1 MTEND
6 TVRAISEWPVNGLTG
21 RRKIY
26 TTKKRVTPEN
36 VVEVLGK
43 ALAVHRINRAEM
55 SYLYDYY
62 RGKQDIRLKDKIVR
76 PEINNKVMINRA
88 NEIVVFKSA
97 YLLDGPIRYVS
108 NGGEDDISASVNTLN
123 EYMRSESKDTL
134 DKELADWMHICGVAV
149 RMVLPDEAG
158 EEDGSPASIYT
169 LDPRAAFCIYH
180 SGVGQKKVAG
190 VLEQVDEEGKPY
202 FCVYT
207 PEWYFEVQNGQI
219 TKQEARTIPYIPIVE
234 YVNNDARMGAFE
246 PVIPILNAINMIESN
261 RLDSIQDFVNAYD
274 VFQNCELEDGQ
285 YKELAKGGMA
295 IKIRSFDQTKD
306 AKVYR
311 IASELNQTNT
321 QTIVDDLEDAYLT
334 ICGMPNRNGGSSTS
348 DTGQA
353 VIYRDGWSAAESR
366 AKDTEKTW
374 ERSEREFLRLVLYI
388 CRETGVLGLQLA
400 DIKPEFTRKNLS
412 NIQSKAQ
419 VLAEM
424 LNNSKIH
431 PKLAFQYSGLFSD
444 PEDAYR
450 ISMEYAEEQQRKM
463 ERSLRDELNANRNES
478 VQTGGQSNRPP
489 EQPSSQAV

>member
-26 TTKKRVTPEN
+26 TAKKRVTPEN
-36 VVEVLGK
+36 VVDVLGK

-108 NGGEDDISASVNTLN
+108 NGGEDDISSNVNTLN
-123 EYMRSESKDTL
+123 EYMRAESKDTL

-149 RMVLPDEAG
+149 RMVLTDEVG

-169 LDPRAAFCIYH
+169 LDPRAAFCISH

-190 VLEQVDEEGKPY
+190 VLEQVDEEGQPY

-261 RLDSIQDFVNAYD
+261 RLDSIQDFVNAFD

-295 IKIRSFDQTKD
+295 ITIKSVQPGME

-366 AKDTEKTW
+366 AKDT
-374 ERSEREFLRLVLYI
+374 
-388 CRETGVLGLQLA
+388 
-400 DIKPEFTRKNLS
+400 
-412 NIQSKAQ
+412 
-419 VLAEM
+419 
-424 LNNSKIH
+424 
-431 PKLAFQYSGLFSD
+431 
-444 PEDAYR
+444 
-450 ISMEYAEEQQRKM
+450 
-463 ERSLRDELNANRNES
+463 
-478 VQTGGQSNRPP
+478 
-489 EQPSSQAV
+489 

>member
-6 TVRAISEWPVNGLTG
+6 TVRAISEWPVDGLTG

-26 TTKKRVTPEN
+26 TAKKKVTPEN

-43 ALAVHRINRAEM
+43 ALAVHRMNRAEM

-62 RGKQDIRLKDKIVR
+62 KGKQDIRLKDKIVR

-134 DKELADWMHICGVAV
+134 DKELADWMHICGIAV

-190 VLEQVDEEGKPY
+190 VLEQVDEEGQPY

-207 PEWYFEVQNGQI
+207 PKWYFEVQNGQI
-219 TKQEARTIPYIPIVE
+219 TKQEDRTIPYIPIVE

-261 RLDSIQDFVNAYD
+261 RLDSIQDFVNAFD

-295 IKIRSFDQTKD
+295 ITIKSVQPGME

-374 ERSEREFLRLVLYI
+374 ERAEREFLRLVLYI
-388 CRETGVLGLQLA
+388 CRETGDLGLQLS

-444 PEDAYR
+444 PESAYR
-450 ISMEYAEEQQRKM
+450 MSMDWYEEQQRKM
-463 ERSLRDELNANRNES
+463 KRSLRDELAEERANGNDPENS
-478 VQTGGQSNRPP
+478 QDGGGDA
-489 EQPSSQAV
+489 E

>member
-1 MTEND
+1 MTENN

-26 TTKKRVTPEN
+26 TAKKKVTPEN

-43 ALAVHRINRAEM
+43 ALAVHRINSAEM

-108 NGGEDDISASVNTLN
+108 NGGEDDISSNVNTLN
-123 EYMRSESKDTL
+123 EYMRAESKDTL

-149 RMVLPDEAG
+149 RMVLTDEVG

-190 VLEQVDEEGKPY
+190 VLEQVDDEGQPY

-219 TKQEARTIPYIPIVE
+219 TKQEGRTIPYIPIVE

-261 RLDSIQDFVNAYD
+261 RLT
-274 VFQNCELEDGQ
+274 VF
-285 YKELAKGGMA
+285 
-295 IKIRSFDQTKD
+295 
-306 AKVYR
+306 R
-311 IASELNQTNT
+311 I
-321 QTIVDDLEDAYLT
+321 
-334 ICGMPNRNGGSSTS
+334 SSTPLMCS
-348 DTGQA
+348 
-353 VIYRDGWSAAESR
+353 
-366 AKDTEKTW
+366 KTV
-374 ERSEREFLRLVLYI
+374 S
-388 CRETGVLGLQLA
+388 
-400 DIKPEFTRKNLS
+400 
-412 NIQSKAQ
+412 
-419 VLAEM
+419 
-424 LNNSKIH
+424 
-431 PKLAFQYSGLFSD
+431 
-444 PEDAYR
+444 
-450 ISMEYAEEQQRKM
+450 
-463 ERSLRDELNANRNES
+463 
-478 VQTGGQSNRPP
+478 
-489 EQPSSQAV
+489 

>member
-6 TVRAISEWPVNGLTG
+6 TVRAISEWPVDGLTG

-353 VIYRDGWSAAESR
+353 VIYRDGWSAAESLSLIHISEPTR
-366 AKDTEKTW
+366 
-374 ERSEREFLRLVLYI
+374 RS
-388 CRETGVLGLQLA
+388 
-400 DIKPEFTRKNLS
+400 
-412 NIQSKAQ
+412 
-419 VLAEM
+419 
-424 LNNSKIH
+424 
-431 PKLAFQYSGLFSD
+431 
-444 PEDAYR
+444 
-450 ISMEYAEEQQRKM
+450 
-463 ERSLRDELNANRNES
+463 
-478 VQTGGQSNRPP
+478 
-489 EQPSSQAV
+489 